1 MNKTQQNTAST
12 RLLDVQTSS
21 MSAQHEEDLVQV
33 VLVNVRGCR
42 TRFPRILFRTFH
54 AMKVFAP
61 VSARF
66 ASLSFAVACLMGA
79 GNAAS
84 GQTIVNGSFEQMAS
98 PPNNSGQW
106 SLVPSWSNAGSS
118 LADPDAFHLD
128 GSAGGDLPE
137 TPVAIVNPKHG
148 RGVMGFQASGLPGT
162 NRREYLAGQFS
173 EPLTPGARYI
183 FTFHITNGARTPFS
197 NAGLAVGGLGV
208 SFSANP
214 FNQTAWMPLNA
225 DPTFRMA
232 SPLYNPAWEEISFVF
247 TATQAFQHFAIGLFG
262 SDAAATIEY
271 REGDSPQFA
280 YYFVDDFSLELAPE
294 DMESDADVVRGS
306 EDADSP
312 AVEGV
317 EGMGWFVPNAFTPN
331 RDGENDHFLPIVEES
346 VKVRSFE
353 VYNRWGQVIWTWQPG
368 DAGWDGTIAGGA
380 VNAEPGVFIWKLQL
394 KDAEGR
400 RSEHSGQVALLR

>member
-1 MNKTQQNTAST
+1 
-12 RLLDVQTSS
+12 
-21 MSAQHEEDLVQV
+21 
-33 VLVNVRGCR
+33 
-42 TRFPRILFRTFH
+42 
-54 AMKVFAP
+54 
-61 VSARF
+61 
-66 ASLSFAVACLMGA
+66 
-79 GNAAS
+79 
-84 GQTIVNGSFEQMAS
+84 
-98 PPNNSGQW
+98 
-106 SLVPSWSNAGSS
+106 

-183 FTFHITNGARTPFS
+183 FTFHITNGSRTPFS
-197 NAGLAVGGLGV
+197 TAGLAVGGLGV
-208 SFSANP
+208 SFSANF

-232 SPLYNPAWEEISFVF
+232 SPLYNPEWQEVSFVF

-294 DMESDADVVRGS
+294 DMESDADVVRGPES
-306 EDADSP
+306 ADSP

-317 EGMGWFVPNAFTPN
+317 EGTGWFVPNAFTPN
-331 RDGENDHFLPIVEES
+331 RDGENDQFLPIVEES

-400 RSEHSGQVALLR
+400 RTEHSGQVALLR